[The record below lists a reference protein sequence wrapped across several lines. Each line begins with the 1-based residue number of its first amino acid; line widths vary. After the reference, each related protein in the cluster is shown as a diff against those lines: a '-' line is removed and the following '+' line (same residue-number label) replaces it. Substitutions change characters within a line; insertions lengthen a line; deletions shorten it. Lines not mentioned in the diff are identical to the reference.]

1 MNYTGDLMMAWAWAL
16 TCGFGSAVP
25 YVYPVYLT
33 LLLLHRERRAERLN
47 RRKYGADWDAY
58 CRLVPYRFLPYVY

>member
-1 MNYTGDLMMAWAWAL
+1 
-16 TCGFGSAVP
+16 
-25 YVYPVYLT
+25 VYLT

-58 CRLVPYRFLPYVY
+58 WRRVPYRFLPYVY